1 MTNMTARRTIGS
13 TTGIATVPAPEALLA
28 AVPHPVIAIAGGD
41 RIVFANPPAEQ
52 FFEMSAAWLKRQPVS
67 SLLPFGTPLLSLI
80 AQVEEHGVTVSE
92 YGLELATPR
101 LPARVVDA
109 HVSPVAEQPGLVLV
123 MLQERSIAQKM
134 DRQLTHRQAAR
145 GVSAMSAVLAHEIKN
160 PLAGIRGAAQL
171 LEQEANEQDRA
182 LTQLICTETDRI
194 RKLVDRMEVFSDRRP
209 IDAQPVNIHEVLDH
223 VRSLARSSF
232 ARHVQFTE
240 NFDPS
245 LPPVMGDKDRLIQV
259 FLNIVKNAAD
269 ALDGRNDSEIHLQT
283 AYRPGVHLAVG
294 GARDRM
300 ALPLEITVRDNGGG
314 VPPEIF
320 PSMFEPFVTS
330 KKKGT
335 GLGLAL
341 VAKIIGDHGGTIEC
355 ESEPRRTVFQVRLP
369 MHRQARPLSKQEKP

>member
-1 MTNMTARRTIGS
+1 MKTMTARRILGS
-13 TTGIATVPAPEALLA
+13 NTGASTVPAPEALLA
-28 AVPHPVIAIAGGD
+28 AVPHPVVAIAGGE

-52 FFEMSAAWLKRQPVS
+52 FFEMSVAWLKRQPIS
-67 SLLPFGTPLLSLI
+67 SLLPFGTPLLALI

-92 YGLELATPR
+92 YGLELTTPR

-171 LEQEANEQDRA
+171 LEQEASEQDRA

-209 IDAQPVNIHEVLDH
+209 IEPQPVNIHEVLDH

-232 ARHVQFTE
+232 AKDVQFTE

-259 FLNIVKNAAD
+259 FLNLVKNAAD
-269 ALDGRNDSEIHLQT
+269 ALEGRNDAEIHLQT

-300 ALPLEITVRDNGGG
+300 ALPLEITVRDNGDG

-330 KKKGT
+330 KQKGT

-341 VAKIIGDHGGTIEC
+341 VAKIVGDHGGTIEC
-355 ESEPRRTVFQVRLP
+355 ESEPRRTVFRVRLP
-369 MHRQARPLSKQEKP
+369 MHRQARTHSKQGRS

>member
-1 MTNMTARRTIGS
+1 MGVRRVARGS
-13 TTGIATVPAPEALLA
+13 TTAALVPTPDSLLA
-28 AVPHPVIAIAGGD
+28 AVPHPVIAIADGE

-52 FFEMSAAWLKRQPVS
+52 FFDISAAALKRQPLS
-67 SLLPFGTPLLSLI
+67 SLLPFGSPLLALVG
-80 AQVEEHGVTVSE
+80 QVEEHNVTVSE
-92 YGLELATPR
+92 YGLELTTPR
-101 LPARVVDA
+101 LPLRIVDA
-109 HVSPVAEQPGLVLV
+109 HVSPVADQAGLVLV

-171 LEQEANEQDRA
+171 IEQNATESDRA
-182 LTQLICTETDRI
+182 LTQLICVETDRI

-209 IDAQPVNIHEVLDH
+209 IDGKPVNIHEVLDH

-232 ARHVQFTE
+232 AKGILFSE

-245 LPPVMGDKDRLIQV
+245 LPAVVGEKDRLIQV
-259 FLNIVKNAAD
+259 FLNLIKNAAD
-269 ALDGRNDSEIHLQT
+269 ALEGRSDGEITLQT
-283 AYRPGVHLAVG
+283 AYRPGVHLAVS

-300 ALPLEITVRDNGGG
+300 SLPLEITVKDNGSG
-314 VPPEIF
+314 VPAEIL

-330 KKKGT
+330 KAKGT

-341 VAKIIGDHGGTIEC
+341 VAKIVGDHGGTIEC

-369 MHRQARPLSKQEKP
+369 MHRQKRTESERSVP

>member
-1 MTNMTARRTIGS
+1 MTMTARRIAGGS
-13 TTGIATVPAPEALLA
+13 PGAPAVAAPEALLA
-28 AVPHPVIAIAGGD
+28 AVPHPVIAIAGGE
-41 RIVFANPPAEQ
+41 RVIFANPPAEQ
-52 FFEMSAAWLKRQPVS
+52 FFEMSAAWLKRQPIS
-67 SLLPFGTPLLSLI
+67 SLLPFGTPLLALI

-92 YGLELATPR
+92 YGLELTTPR

-109 HVSPVAEQPGLVLV
+109 HVSPVADQPGLVLV
-123 MLQERSIAQKM
+123 LLQERSIAQKM

-171 LEQEANEQDRA
+171 LEQEASEQDRA

-232 ARHVQFTE
+232 ARHIQFTE

-259 FLNIVKNAAD
+259 FLNLVKNAAD
-269 ALDGRNDSEIHLQT
+269 AIEGRNDGEIHLQT

-294 GARDRM
+294 GNRDRM
-300 ALPLEITVRDNGGG
+300 ALPLEITVRDNGDG
-314 VPPEIF
+314 VPAEIF

-341 VAKIIGDHGGTIEC
+341 VAKIVGDHGGTIEC
-355 ESEPRRTVFQVRLP
+355 ESEPRRTVFHVRLP
-369 MHRQARPLSKQEKP
+369 MHRQARPNSKQDKP

>member
-1 MTNMTARRTIGS
+1 MTTMNARRIVGGNPGTS
-13 TTGIATVPAPEALLA
+13 TVPTPDALLA
-28 AVPHPVIAIAGGD
+28 AVPHPVVAIAGGE

-52 FFEMSAAWLKRQPVS
+52 FFDMSAAWLKRQPLS
-67 SLLPFGTPLLSLI
+67 SLLPFGSQLLALI
-80 AQVEEHGVTVSE
+80 AQVEDHGVTVSE
-92 YGLELATPR
+92 YGLELTTPR

-109 HVSPVAEQPGLVLV
+109 HVSPVAENPGLVLV

-171 LEQEANEQDRA
+171 IEQEANESDRV

-209 IDAQPVNIHEVLDH
+209 IDGQPVNIHEVLDH
-223 VRSLARSSF
+223 VRNLARSSF

-245 LPPVMGDKDRLIQV
+245 LPPVIGEKDRLIQV
-259 FLNIVKNAAD
+259 FLNLIKNATD
-269 ALDGRNDSEIHLQT
+269 ALDGLNDGEIHLQT

-300 ALPLEITVRDNGGG
+300 ALPLEITVRDNGAG

-330 KKKGT
+330 KSKGT

-341 VAKIIGDHGGTIEC
+341 VAKIVGDHGGTIEC
-355 ESEPRRTVFQVRLP
+355 ESEPRRTLFRVRMP
-369 MHRQARPLSKQEKP
+369 MHRQARPSKQDTP

>member
-1 MTNMTARRTIGS
+1 MTSVRRILRGNM
-13 TTGIATVPAPEALLA
+13 IAPLVPTPDALLA
-28 AVPHPVIAIAGGD
+28 AVPHPVIAVAEGE

-52 FFEMSAAWLKRQPVS
+52 FFDMSAAWLKRQPLT
-67 SLLPFGTPLLSLI
+67 SLLPFGSQLLALI
-80 AQVEEHGVTVSE
+80 GQVEEHGVTVSE
-92 YGLELATPR
+92 YGLELTTPR
-101 LPARVVDA
+101 LPLRVVDA
-109 HVSPVAEQPGLVLV
+109 HVSPVADQAGLVLV

-171 LEQEANEQDRA
+171 IEQNATESDRA
-182 LTQLICTETDRI
+182 LTQLICVETDRI

-209 IDAQPVNIHEVLDH
+209 IEGKPVNIHEVLDH

-232 ARHVQFTE
+232 AKDVLFTE

-245 LPPVMGDKDRLIQV
+245 LPPVMGEKDRLVQV
-259 FLNIVKNAAD
+259 FLNLIKNAAD
-269 ALDGRNDSEIHLQT
+269 ALEGRGDGEIHLQT

-300 ALPLEITVRDNGGG
+300 ALPLEITIRDNGSG
-314 VPPEIF
+314 VPAEIF

-330 KKKGT
+330 KSKGT

-341 VAKIIGDHGGTIEC
+341 VAKIVGDHGGTIEC

-369 MHRQARPLSKQEKP
+369 MHRQKRPNSERSAP

>member
-1 MTNMTARRTIGS
+1 MTMTARRTVGS
-13 TTGIATVPAPEALLA
+13 SVPASVPAPEALLA
-28 AVPHPVIAIAGGD
+28 AVPHPVIAIAGGE

-52 FFEMSAAWLKRQPVS
+52 FFEMSVAWLKRQPVA
-67 SLLPFGTPLLSLI
+67 SLLPFGTPLLALL

-109 HVSPVAEQPGLVLV
+109 HVSPVVDQPGLVLV

-171 LEQEANEQDRA
+171 LEQEASEQDRI

-209 IDAQPVNIHEVLDH
+209 IEPQPINIHEVLDH
-223 VRSLARSSF
+223 VRTLARSSF

-259 FLNIVKNAAD
+259 FLNLVKNAAD
-269 ALDGRNDSEIHLQT
+269 ALEERSDGEIHLQT

-300 ALPLEITVRDNGGG
+300 ALPLEITVRDNGNG

-341 VAKIIGDHGGTIEC
+341 VAKIVGDHGGTIEC
-355 ESEPRRTVFQVRLP
+355 ESEPRRTIFQVRLP
-369 MHRQARPLSKQEKP
+369 MHRQARAIPKQDKP

>member
-1 MTNMTARRTIGS
+1 MKTMTARRIIGS
-13 TTGIATVPAPEALLA
+13 NPGANTVPAPEALLA
-28 AVPHPVIAIAGGD
+28 AVPHPVVAIAGGE
-41 RIVFANPPAEQ
+41 RVVFANPPAEQ
-52 FFEMSAAWLKRQPVS
+52 FFEMSAAWLKRQPIS
-67 SLLPFGTPLLSLI
+67 SLLPFGTPLLALI

-109 HVSPVAEQPGLVLV
+109 HVSPVADQPGLVLV

-134 DRQLTHRQAAR
+134 DRQMTHRQSVR

-171 LEQEANEQDRA
+171 LEQEANEQDRV

-209 IDAQPVNIHEVLDH
+209 IDPQPVNIHEVLDH
-223 VRSLARSSF
+223 VRNLSRSSF

-259 FLNIVKNAAD
+259 FLNLVKNAAD
-269 ALDGRNDSEIHLQT
+269 ALETRNDGEIHLQT
-283 AYRPGVHLAVG
+283 AYRPGVHLAIG

-300 ALPLEITVRDNGGG
+300 ALPLEITVRDNGDG
-314 VPPEIF
+314 VPAEIF

-341 VAKIIGDHGGTIEC
+341 VAKIVGDHGGTIEC

-369 MHRQARPLSKQEKP
+369 MHRQARNSKQDKL